1 MLIGKLK
8 CFNQVARALIEAE
21 SRFGARLSPSQRQFV
36 ILQSKKNVLL
46 ALGKKRKRSNDE
58 DAMLRSLQSKIKNSR
73 RNFDSC
79 LIIKLP
85 VKTDAERQSK
95 KRKKRTE
102 EEVEKEKSDLRVR
115 VASMRAGGL
124 SAERMVDLRAGRK
137 KNKDTSVFSG
147 DALKSKEIEEGT
159 FIVEPLT
166 GGRDGLGNLGDVSCQ
181 HCGALRHRS
190 DLFVFCE
197 MISQRWNHETS
208 PSMCCQGGKVMV
220 PAYPPPPPELMRLW
234 FDNTLE
240 ARLFR
245 QHSRSINN
253 ATCLSS
259 FMVNERRHDQ
269 GTSSVVLQGKLTQLI
284 GSLQP
289 AEGTSPKF
297 SQLYTVDAALE
308 ASSREG
314 SLYLP
319 DSLSSRQKKTL
330 TILMWKVVA
339 ILRRENAL
347 VADFTMACEAFDQQE
362 VSDGRVVISTK
373 AKPAEAHERTYNLQ
387 VFSDV
392 FF

>member
-1 MLIGKLK
+1 M
-8 CFNQVARALIEAE
+8 
-21 SRFGARLSPSQRQFV
+21 S
-36 ILQSKKNVLL
+36 
-46 ALGKKRKRSNDE
+46 
-58 DAMLRSLQSKIKNSR
+58 
-73 RNFDSC
+73 
-79 LIIKLP
+79 
-85 VKTDAERQSK
+85 TDASVRLRNLKRRRGFDNNILPPKRPALSGAEKEARRKER
-95 KRKKRTE
+95 RTPKQ
-102 EEVEKEKSDLRVR
+102 VEKERIDQRVSK
-115 VASMRAGGL
+115 VSQRAGGL
-124 SAERMVDLRAGRK
+124 SVARKADVRAGRK
-137 KNKDTSVFSG
+137 NNKDTSVFSG

-373 AKPAEAHERTYNLQ
+373 AKPAESHERTYNLQ

>member
-1 MLIGKLK
+1 
-8 CFNQVARALIEAE
+8 
-21 SRFGARLSPSQRQFV
+21 
-36 ILQSKKNVLL
+36 
-46 ALGKKRKRSNDE
+46 
-58 DAMLRSLQSKIKNSR
+58 
-73 RNFDSC
+73 
-79 LIIKLP
+79 
-85 VKTDAERQSK
+85 
-95 KRKKRTE
+95 
-102 EEVEKEKSDLRVR
+102 
-115 VASMRAGGL
+115 
-124 SAERMVDLRAGRK
+124 
-137 KNKDTSVFSG
+137 
-147 DALKSKEIEEGT
+147 
-159 FIVEPLT
+159 
-166 GGRDGLGNLGDVSCQ
+166 
-181 HCGALRHRS
+181 
-190 DLFVFCE
+190 
-197 MISQRWNHETS
+197 
-208 PSMCCQGGKVMV
+208 MCCQGGKVMV

-253 ATCLSS
+253 ATSLSS
-259 FMVNERRHDQ
+259 FMVNERRHTQ

-289 AEGTSPKF
+289 AEGASPKF
-297 SQLYTVDAALE
+297 AQLYTVDAALE
-308 ASSREG
+308 ASTREG

-362 VSDGRVVISTK
+362 VSEGRVVISTK